1 MTPHPDPPCHRIAA
15 RNARPLF
22 PSFPRVRRYLLNF
35 LTGLSLFLSAAS
47 GVMWVRSTWWID
59 NVYAT
64 PSVNRGY
71 FHFWSGS
78 RWLELR
84 LVTGRDARLP
94 PAPHSWYEA
103 FAVDAA
109 LRDYGAGV
117 TDKVRSNHGFRG
129 IGFAWYRGP
138 FTFGQREWGVFLTWP
153 LLMALA
159 AALPVGRVVLG
170 ARAAAR
176 RRRRSGKNV
185 CAACGY
191 DLRAT
196 PERCPEC
203 GAVG

>member
-1 MTPHPDPPCHRIAA
+1 M
-15 RNARPLF
+15 LF
-22 PSFPRVRRYLLNF
+22 PSKPWVKRHLLNF
-35 LTGLSLFLSAAS
+35 LSVLSLLLSVTSA
-47 GVMWVRSTWWID
+47 VMWVRSTWWID

-64 PSVNRGY
+64 PSVSRGY

-84 LVTGRDARLP
+84 LITGRDARLP

-159 AALPVGRVVLG
+159 AALPVGRVVFG
-170 ARAAAR
+170 VRASAR

-185 CAACGY
+185 CTACGY

-203 GAVG
+203 GALGS